1 MAVVEHEVTVDA
13 PCQKHITGARAHAFD
28 KDREIETFETAVSKS
43 SLRQLG
49 TSPAEP

>member
-28 KDREIETFETAVSKS
+28 KDREIETFENGS
-43 SLRQLG
+43 Q
-49 TSPAEP
+49 